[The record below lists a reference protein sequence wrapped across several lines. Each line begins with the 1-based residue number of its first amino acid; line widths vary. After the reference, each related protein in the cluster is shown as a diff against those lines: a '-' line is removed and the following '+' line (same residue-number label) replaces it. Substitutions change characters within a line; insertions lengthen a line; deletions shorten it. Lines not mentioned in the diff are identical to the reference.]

1 MPVNRGEQILNL
13 VKISSFCVELSK
25 LEFWNYYVFILQQPI
40 GFSFK
45 FTIDQK
51 KT

>member
-1 MPVNRGEQILNL
+1 MSGNRDEQILNL
-13 VKISSFCVELSK
+13 VKIRSFCMELSK
-25 LEFWNYYVFILQQPI
+25 LELWNYYAFILQQPI

-51 KT
+51 KI